1 MMVLNLGDEAIRLLG
16 EEAGSYHEMMFQRG
30 SHSSVWEAPAV
41 SEPVWLAF
49 SGILAM
55 DSTFLSAAKWDCKS
69 DSCTNTAL
77 A

>member
-16 EEAGSYHEMMFQRG
+16 EEAGEYHEMMFQRG
-30 SHSSVWEAPAV
+30 SHSSMREAPAV

-55 DSTFLSAAKWDCKS
+55 DNTFSSAAKWDCKS
-69 DSCTNTAL
+69 DSCTKTAL